1 MNKRILPWLIT
12 FCAVGLGG
20 TAGYY
25 SVIGL
30 SKLFAG
36 EATAVIIMASF
47 LEISKLVLATLLH
60 SYWGNLNKLLKT
72 YYISALII
80 LSLITSVG
88 IYGMLSSGYQKT
100 SSELIVV
107 ENQKEYLNQ
116 KIDFYQKD
124 LDRYNTELERISNN
138 ISILS
143 NAKSVTSQIRDNTVE
158 GGVRSVISTT
168 ELKLAQQRI
177 LVEEENK
184 NKVQSQR
191 QISSDSIQNL
201 QIQLLELDNNSEIAG
216 ELGPLKYLANLTG
229 VSMDR
234 IINWLLL
241 VIIFVFD
248 PLAISLVIA
257 ANFAFAQ
264 LQSKTSPQLEEK
276 VENMRG
282 AVQAYDDLQEEIE
295 NYIITDTN
303 IDKNNDGIIDFNE
316 KTSAISKIKELEI
329 LLQNPNISSWKRT
342 RLQNQINQIKSQLD
356 EEDITKIY

>member
-257 ANFAFAQ
+257 SNFSFAQ